1 VLNGFDY
8 VYVVTSVAERRVAEG
23 GGVRVERLESPVST
37 SIDSIVVPQVR
48 TADAVGRVWVVPNPY
63 RGSAPWDR
71 PPVPGDPFGR
81 HVDFLGLPSG
91 RSTIR
96 IWTVAGDLV
105 AQVEHDGSTGD
116 GQASWNLI
124 SRNGQETA
132 SGIYLFTVDSS
143 LGQQTG
149 RFVIVR

>member
-1 VLNGFDY
+1 
-8 VYVVTSVAERRVAEG
+8 
-23 GGVRVERLESPVST
+23 
-37 SIDSIVVPQVR
+37 
-48 TADAVGRVWVVPNPY
+48 
-63 RGSAPWDR
+63 
-71 PPVPGDPFGR
+71 
-81 HVDFLGLPSG
+81 VDFLGLPSG